1 MRKFTHLHVHTQYS
15 ILDGASDIPDL
26 MAKAKDDGMDAVA
39 ITDHGNM
46 FGVKDFHNKAR
57 EYGLKPIIGCEMYMA
72 HGSRFDKSDKKDR
85 SGYHLVVLAKNLTG
99 YKNLI
104 KLVSYAWT
112 EGFYYTSR
120 IDRELLKQYSEG
132 LIVSS
137 ACIGGEI
144 PKAAIQRGKEEAEK
158 LVLEYKEI
166 FGDDFYLELQRH
178 PSGDSAKDREV
189 YENEKIANGILLEL
203 AKKHDIKV
211 IATNDVHFINASDA
225 EPHDRLICLNTGK
238 DVDDPDRMRYTK
250 QEYFKTTQEMS
261 ELFSDVPEAIENT
274 QALADK
280 IEEYELDREPL
291 MPDFPLP
298 EGFDNEDEYLRY
310 LTYEGAKDRY
320 GEITDD
326 IRERLDFELSVIKGM
341 GFPGYFL
348 IVQDFIN
355 TARELGVSVGPGRG
369 SAAGSAVAYCIKI
382 TDVDPIRYN
391 LLFER
396 FLNPDR
402 ISMPDIDID
411 FDEDG
416 RDKVLDWVVEKYGL
430 EKVAHIITFGT
441 MKARLAIRDIARVEK
456 LPLAKADRLAKLV
469 PEAPGMTFTKAYEQ
483 VPELKK
489 ERENGEELV
498 RKTMKYAEVLEGSL
512 RQTGLHA
519 CGVIIGRDDLIE
531 YLPICTS
538 KDTDLRVTQFD
549 GDHVESVGMLKMDF
563 LGLKTLSIIKD
574 AVENVKSSRGID
586 VDIDNISLEDKET
599 FELYS
604 RGETTALFQFESPG
618 MKKNLRQL
626 KPNRF
631 EDLIAM
637 NALYRPGPMEY
648 IPIFIKR
655 KHGQEDINY
664 DLPEMERYL
673 KETYGITVYQ
683 EQVMQLSQ
691 ELAGFSKGQADSL
704 RKAMGKKK
712 KKLMEQLKE
721 KFFEGCRN
729 NGYDMKVIQKI
740 WNDWEAFAQYAFN
753 KSHSTCYAYVSYQT
767 AYLKAHYPAEYM
779 AAVLSRWA
787 SNIDKVTTFM
797 DECRRMDI
805 QVLGPDINES
815 NLRFNV
821 NREGNIRFGLSA
833 IKGVGDS
840 AAEKIIEER
849 KKNGPYQ
856 NIYDFVE
863 RINLHAVNKKCIE
876 SLATAGAF
884 DNLGD
889 LKRAQFFAENGKE
902 MNLIESLIK
911 YGTKY
916 QHDKQNRQQTLFGD
930 SGGIEIAKPKLPE
943 AEEWQKFDKLNK
955 EKELV
960 GIYLSAHPL
969 DDFKTEIEHFTD
981 TSLKD
986 LNSDF
991 ERFRNKDVSVAGI
1004 VTNVQHAMSKNNKP
1018 YGRMTLQDYTDSYE
1032 FIMFGKD
1039 YQEFRN
1045 FFFKDYPL
1053 LVKGRIQPRFSDP
1066 NLYEFKVKQIHMLSD
1081 VKEELVNTLT
1091 VTVSLSDISED
1102 LIERLNK
1109 HTAQKGKVRM
1119 RFRIIDPVDNVSL
1132 NMYSR
1137 AKRVELT
1144 DSLIG
1149 FLKQNSAIQY
1159 YSLS

>member
-1 MRKFTHLHVHTQYS
+1 MGKFTHLHVHTQYS
-15 ILDGASDIPDL
+15 ILDGASDISDL
-26 MAKAKDDGMDAVA
+26 FTKAKNDGMDAVA

-46 FGVKDFHNKAR
+46 FGAKDFHNKAR
-57 EYGLKPIIGCEMYMA
+57 QHGIKPILGCEMYLA

-85 SGYHLVVLAKNLTG
+85 SGYHLVVLAKNFTG

-104 KLVSYAWT
+104 KLISYAWT

-120 IDRELLKQYSEG
+120 IDKELLKQYSEG
-132 LIVSS
+132 LIVST

-144 PKAAIQRGKEEAEK
+144 PKTAINKGKEEAEK

-178 PSGDSAKDREV
+178 PSGDPSKDREV
-189 YENEKIANGILLEL
+189 YENEKIANAILLEL
-203 AKKHDIKV
+203 AKKHDVKV
-211 IATNDVHFINASDA
+211 IATNDVHFIDAEDA

-238 DVDDPDRMRYTK
+238 DVDDPDRMSYTK
-250 QEYFKTTQEMS
+250 QEFFKTTQEMG
-261 ELFSDVPEAIENT
+261 ELFSDIPEAIENT
-274 QALADK
+274 REIADK

-298 EGFDNEDEYLRY
+298 DGFEDENEYLRHV
-310 LTYEGAKDRY
+310 TYEGARERY
-320 GEITDD
+320 GEITDE
-326 IRERLDFELSVIKGM
+326 ISERLDFELSVIKGM

-355 TARELGVSVGPGRG
+355 AARELGVSVGPGRG

-416 RDKVLDWVVEKYGL
+416 RDKVLDWVVEKYGI

-456 LPLAKADRLAKLV
+456 LPLAKADQLAKLV
-469 PEAPGMTFTKAYEQ
+469 PEAPGITFNKAYEQ
-483 VPELKK
+483 VPQLKK

-498 RKTMKYAEVLEGSL
+498 RKTLKYAEVLEGSL

-519 CGVIIGRDDLIE
+519 CGVIIGKDDLTE

-574 AVENVKSSRGID
+574 AVENVKESRGID
-586 VDIDNISLEDKET
+586 VDIDNISLEDKQT

-648 IPIFIKR
+648 IPSFIKR
-655 KHGQEDINY
+655 KHGKEEINY
-664 DLPEMERYL
+664 DLPVMERYL

-721 KFFEGCRN
+721 KFFEGCQK
-729 NGYDMKVIQKI
+729 NGYDLKVIQKI

-779 AAVLSRWA
+779 AAVLSRWS

-821 NREGNIRFGLSA
+821 NRDGNIRFGLSA
-833 IKGVGDS
+833 IKGVGGS

-849 KKNGPYQ
+849 EQNGPYKD
-856 NIYDFVE
+856 IYDFVE
-863 RINLHAVNKKCIE
+863 RINLHSVNKKCIE

-884 DNLGD
+884 DNLGN
-889 LKRAQFFAENGKE
+889 LRRAQFFAENGKE
-902 MNLIESLIK
+902 QNFIESLIK
-911 YGTKY
+911 YGSKY
-916 QHDKQNRQQTLFGD
+916 QNDKQTRQQTLFGE
-930 SGGIEIAKPKLPE
+930 SGGIEIAKPKLPDV
-943 AEEWQKFDKLNK
+943 EEWQKLDKLNK

-981 TSLKD
+981 TSMKA

-991 ERFRNKDVSVAGI
+991 DSFRDKDVTIAGI
-1004 VTNVQHAMSKNNKP
+1004 VTNVQHSMSKNNKP
-1018 YGRMTLQDYTDSYE
+1018 YGRLTLQDYTDSYE
-1032 FIMFGKD
+1032 LIMFGKD
-1039 YQEFRN
+1039 YQEFRK
-1045 FFFKDYPL
+1045 FFYKDYPL
-1053 LVKGRIQPRFSDP
+1053 LIKGKIQPRFNDP
-1066 NLYEFKVKQIHMLSD
+1066 NRYEFKVKQIYMLSD

-1091 VTVSLSDISED
+1091 LTISLTDINEH
-1102 LIERLNK
+1102 LIEKLNQF
-1109 HTAQKGKVRM
+1109 TEQKGKVKM
-1119 RFRIIDPVDNVSL
+1119 RFRIVDPVDNVSL

-1137 AKRVELT
+1137 ARRIELT
-1144 DSLIG
+1144 DGLID
-1149 FLKQNSAIQY
+1149 FLRQNSAIQY

>member
-1 MRKFTHLHVHTQYS
+1 MGNFTHLHVHTQYS
-15 ILDGASDIPDL
+15 ILDGASDVSNL
-26 MAKAKDDGMDAVA
+26 LTKAKHDGMDTVA

-57 EYGLKPIIGCEMYMA
+57 QQGIKPIIGCEMYLA
-72 HGSRFDKSDKKDR
+72 HKSRFDKSDKKDR
-85 SGYHLVVLAKNLTG
+85 SGYHLVVLAKNYTG

-104 KLVSYAWT
+104 KLISYAWT

-120 IDRELLKQYSEG
+120 IDKELLKQYSEG
-132 LIVSS
+132 LIVST

-144 PKAAIQRGKEEAEK
+144 PKTAINQGKEEAEK
-158 LVLEYKEI
+158 LVLEYKET

-178 PSGDSAKDREV
+178 PSGDPSKDQEV
-189 YENEKIANGILLEL
+189 YENEKIANGILLDL
-203 AKKHDIKV
+203 AKKHDVKV
-211 IATNDVHFINASDA
+211 IASNDVHFIDAEDA

-238 DVDDPDRMRYTK
+238 DVDDPDRMSYTK
-250 QEYFKTTQEMS
+250 QEYFKTTEEMS
-261 ELFSDVPEAIENT
+261 ELFSDIPEAIENT
-274 QALADK
+274 REIADK
-280 IEEYELDREPL
+280 VEEYELDREPL

-298 EGFDNEDEYLRY
+298 EGFENEDEYLRHI
-310 LTYEGAKDRY
+310 TYEGARDRY
-320 GEITDD
+320 GEITDE

-355 TARELGVSVGPGRG
+355 VARELDVSVGPGRG

-416 RDKVLDWVVEKYGL
+416 RDKVLDWVVKKYGV

-456 LPLAKADRLAKLV
+456 LPLAKADQLAKLV
-469 PEAPGMTFTKAYEQ
+469 PEAPGMTFKTAYEQ
-483 VPELKK
+483 VPALKK
-489 ERENGEELV
+489 ERENGDELV
-498 RKTMKYAEVLEGSL
+498 RKTLKYAEVLEGSL

-519 CGVIIGRDDLIE
+519 CGVIIGKDDLTE

-574 AVENVKSSRGID
+574 AVENVKESRDID

-599 FELYS
+599 FQLYS

-648 IPIFIKR
+648 IPSFIKR
-655 KHGQEDINY
+655 KHGQEEINY
-664 DLPEMERYL
+664 DLPVMEQYL

-712 KKLMEQLKE
+712 KKLMEELKE
-721 KFFEGCRN
+721 KFFEGCQN
-729 NGYDMKVIQKI
+729 NGYDLKVIQKI

-779 AAVLSRWA
+779 AAVLSRWS
-787 SNIDKVTTFM
+787 SNIEKVTTFM
-797 DECRRMDI
+797 DECRRMGI

-821 NREGNIRFGLSA
+821 NQEGNIRFGLSA

-849 KKNGPYQ
+849 DQNGPYKD
-856 NIYDFVE
+856 IYDFVE
-863 RINLHAVNKKCIE
+863 RVNLQSVNKKCFE

-884 DNLGD
+884 DNLGN
-889 LKRAQFFAENGKE
+889 LKRSQFFAENGKE
-902 MNLIESLIK
+902 MNFIESLMK
-911 YGTKY
+911 YGSKY
-916 QHDKQNRQQTLFGD
+916 QHDKQTRQQTLFGE

-943 AEEWQKFDKLNK
+943 VEEWQKLDKLNK

-969 DDFKTEIEHFTD
+969 DDFKTEIEQFTD

-991 ERFRNKDVSVAGI
+991 GRFRDKDVTVAGI

-1018 YGRMTLQDYTDSYE
+1018 YGRLTLQDYTDSYE

-1039 YQEFRN
+1039 YQEFRK
-1045 FFFKDYPL
+1045 FFYKDYPL
-1053 LVKGRIQPRFSDP
+1053 FVKGKIQPRFSDSS
-1066 NLYEFKVKQIHMLSD
+1066 LYEFKIKQIHMLSD

-1091 VTVSLSDISED
+1091 VTVSLSDINEH
-1102 LIERLNK
+1102 LIEELNRY
-1109 HTAQKGKVRM
+1109 TERKGKVRM
-1119 RFRIIDPVDNVSL
+1119 RFRIVDPVDNISL

-1137 AKRVELT
+1137 AKRIELT
-1144 DSLIG
+1144 DGLMD
-1149 FLKQNSAIQY
+1149 FLRQNSAIQY
-1159 YSLS
+1159 SLS